1 MSTRRRRDQQKK
13 IRVRNSRRLSK
24 RRFALEPL
32 EVRAMLAA
40 YISEV
45 QYDTLF
51 GNDDI
56 DQYVELRGQPNA
68 TIPNGTYFATV
79 EGWGAYPGGP
89 GYIHSLIDVSNLS
102 FGSNGFLTILQAGHT
117 YQVDPAST
125 RLTGTGVGF
134 SGLPNNRWTDA
145 STISDRLAH
154 VSGSVTFLLIQTS
167 VKPVVGSDADA
178 NDDGLFDGP
187 AASWTILD
195 SVSLMGFSSPGWSYG
210 RITFSELTTNH
221 NYPPGTLYT
230 VVDNVGYV
238 ARIGSSTGYGA
249 EDWVSGIAVE
259 NNFDAT
265 SKYRFTYG
273 AVLGDPS
280 PTVFAG
286 RPINHIGTYN
296 FGGGYVGFVGLDT
309 NGDGHVA
316 ANETPLPGVT
326 VFADSNGS
334 GLRDSNEV
342 RVIASEQV
350 VMAELANRFPNATLT
365 ITDPSNKNS
374 GFAVRTVET
383 TDLSGNSIRV
393 FSHEGVGFLSTIRK
407 MKVMFS
413 READSVSVQAIAA
426 ETLKPSFGRMELY
439 DRNNNLLQVAQT
451 LPLFGTTRE
460 VLTVARPQADIKYAV
475 IYTNDNMPDSSPFGK
490 FDKLIYS
497 FPEYQDTS
505 DALGR
510 IRIEGLDPGNY
521 SLVISDYPGDKIPL
535 DSNSNYPLTVTKS
548 EHRIDPLLGFRQNQ
562 LPEVLTTEIFIAENP
577 VTNAIV
583 GQVVAFDPDPG
594 QALTYRIVGPSGPFS
609 VVASTGQIRFTNSS
623 SWNYETASPILVTV
637 EVTDSMPIAGKTSKT
652 ITLVPVDVN
661 EAPTIPAVSFS
672 VNENSAIGTV
682 VGTIAATDPDQGIN
696 GQIRYS
702 LGSTNPAGV
711 FAIDPITG
719 VITVNNGAA
728 LDFESRTSIVVPV
741 IATDRGTP
749 PASATRSITIQVRD
763 VNEAP
768 TNITFTSVTSV
779 PENASSGTFFTVATI
794 NVVDDL
800 LGANALSLSG
810 PDADSFSL
818 VSQSLR
824 FRTFTPLDFET
835 KPTFTVFVS
844 VDDPT
849 LGSTPDATATF
860 TLQITDF
867 NERPTG
873 ILFNNA
879 VGTISESTDVSTAVR
894 VADLQAIDD
903 ALGANFFSLSTSL
916 DGSSFSIV
924 GNELRFRSGAPLDFE
939 TKNLY
944 RVIVQV
950 DDASLSGFPDA
961 SATFSISISDANEPP
976 QDIQLS
982 NVVPLI
988 QETNGVSAGQ
998 AVATIAVIDDALGAN
1013 QWSVGGPDTASFE
1026 VVGDQL
1032 RLKPGAPLNFEVKPS
1047 YSVTVIA
1054 SDPTLPGSTP
1064 ATRALAISIGN
1075 RPEVISLT
1083 TLQGTPLSA
1092 PLTKARLTWDM
1103 QLGTIAPDAISVR
1116 KKDLGNVP
1124 VTFLTTR
1131 AILSNRT
1138 IVDLEF
1144 TGSFVGPDGLIDGLY
1159 EITVDGSKTTAL
1171 GSILTGLNYGSGDY
1185 VNWNPPTIGSLNIS
1199 GPAVLL
1205 AGQSVNYQL
1214 TLSGVSGSDPQP
1226 IEYSVDF
1233 QGDSVIDRTVS
1244 GGVSRTL
1251 DSVSYPTAG
1260 AYTMMITAKRRT
1272 TILARSS
1279 FVVNVSPETTVN
1291 ENWLSA
1297 LDVDRDNTI
1306 SPLDP
1311 LVIINRLNSGSS
1323 GSIPYT
1329 LDYDVDRDGSLSPL
1343 DILTVIN
1350 HLNTPSGSRVEEFT
1364 DLLMAESGGFPAITN
1379 NRGVSGKILSSTRT
1393 LFASL
1398 NGGEKKDVSEH
1409 VASDGTFQIN
1419 DTAIAQLFGTI
1430 PDGPHMLSLMTKP
1443 GSSFSTA
1450 MDKRFLQL
1458 SDQLKAFS
1466 MQSLVADQGNVRVG
1480 WSNSAPGA
1488 SYHIWVGLVGATRS
1502 RVRTNLA
1509 GTLDTF
1515 TLSPGTYEIQVE
1527 ATDSAGNSRMTE
1539 LTTFTVN

>member
-1 MSTRRRRDQQKK
+1 MSAPRRRDQQRKK
-13 IRVRNSRRLSK
+13 LVRISNRLRK
-24 RRFALEPL
+24 RRFAIEPL
-32 EVRAMLAA
+32 ETRAMLAT

-45 QYDTLF
+45 QYDVLF
-51 GNDDI
+51 EDDNI

-68 TIPNGTYFATV
+68 AIPNGTYFATI

-89 GYIHSLIDVSNLS
+89 GYIHSLIDVSNLN

-134 SGLPNNRWTDA
+134 SGLPDNRWTDA

-154 VSGSVTFLLIQTS
+154 VSGSVTFLLIQTPT
-167 VKPVVGSDADA
+167 KPLVGSDADA

-187 AASWTILD
+187 AGSWTILD

-249 EDWVSGIAVE
+249 EDWVCGMTDR
-259 NNFDAT
+259 NNVDAT
-265 SKYRFTYG
+265 SKFRFTYG
-273 AVLGDPS
+273 AVFGDPS
-280 PTVFAG
+280 PTVFSG
-286 RPINHIGTYN
+286 RSINHIGTYN
-296 FGGGYVGFVGLDT
+296 FGGGYVGFAGMDT
-309 NGDGHVA
+309 NGDGQLTTS
-316 ANETPLPGVT
+316 ETPLPGVT
-326 VFADSNGS
+326 VFVDSNGS
-334 GLRDSNEV
+334 GVRDSNEV
-342 RVIASEQV
+342 RIIASEQILG
-350 VMAELANRFPNATLT
+350 AELANRFPNATLT
-365 ITDPSNKNS
+365 ITDPNNKNI

-383 TDLSGNSIRV
+383 TDPGGNAIRV
-393 FSHEGVGFLSTIRK
+393 FSHEGIGFLSTIRK
-407 MKVMFS
+407 LKVMFY
-413 READSVSVQAIAA
+413 READSVSIEAIAA
-426 ETLKPSFGRMELY
+426 TSLTKSFGRMELY

-451 LPLFGTTRE
+451 LPLLGTSRE
-460 VLTVARPQADIKYAV
+460 VLTVVRPQADIKYAV

-505 DALGR
+505 DASGR
-510 IRIEGLDPGNY
+510 FRVEGLAPGIY
-521 SLVISDYPGDKIPL
+521 DLAISSYPGDKIPL
-535 DSNSNYPLTVTKS
+535 DSNTGYPLTVTAL
-548 EHRIDPLLGFRQNQ
+548 EHRVDPLLGFRQNQ
-562 LPEVLTTEIFIAENP
+562 LPEILTSEVFIAENP
-577 VTNAIV
+577 VANSVV
-583 GQVVAFDPDPG
+583 GQIAAFDPDPG
-594 QALTYRIVGPSGPFS
+594 QTLSYRFIGSSGPFS
-609 VVASTGQIRFTNSS
+609 IVASTGEIRFTNSS
-623 SWNYETASPILVTV
+623 SWNYETASPILVTL
-637 EVTDSMPIAGKTSKT
+637 EVNDSMPIAGKTSKT

-661 EAPTIPAVSFS
+661 EAPTIPAASFS
-672 VNENSAIGTV
+672 VNENSAIDTV
-682 VGTIAATDPDQGIN
+682 IGTIAATDPDQGIN

-702 LGSTNPAGV
+702 LGATNPLGV
-711 FAIDPITG
+711 FAIDSITG
-719 VITVNNGAA
+719 VITVSNSAA
-728 LDFESRTSIVVPV
+728 LDFESRSSIVVPV

-768 TNITFTSVTSV
+768 TNITFTGVTSV

-800 LGANALSLSG
+800 LGANALTLSG
-810 PDADSFSL
+810 PDAASFSL

-824 FRTFTPLDFET
+824 FRSLTPLDFET
-835 KPTFTVFVS
+835 KPTFTVIVS

-860 TLQITDF
+860 TLQIADI

-873 ILFNNA
+873 IQFNNA
-879 VGTISESTDVSTAVR
+879 VSTISESTNVSTAVR

-903 ALGANFFSLSTSL
+903 TLGSNVFSLSTSL
-916 DGSSFSIV
+916 DGSSFSII
-924 GNELRFRSGAPLDFE
+924 GNELRFRSAAPLDFE

-961 SATFSISISDANEPP
+961 STTFSISISDANEPP
-976 QDIQLS
+976 QDVQLS

-998 AVATIAVIDDALGAN
+998 TVATIAVIDDALGSN
-1013 QWSVGGPDTASFE
+1013 QLSVGGPDAASFE
-1026 VVGDQL
+1026 VVGNQL
-1032 RLKPGAPLNFEVKPS
+1032 NLKAGSPLNFEVKPF

-1054 SDPTLPGSTP
+1054 SDPILPGSTP
-1064 ATRALAISIGN
+1064 ATRALALSIGN

-1083 TLQGTPLSA
+1083 NLAGEPLAA
-1092 PLTKARLTWDM
+1092 PVTKARLTWDM
-1103 QLGTIAPDAISVR
+1103 QLGTIGSDAISVR
-1116 KKDLGNVP
+1116 KKDLGNIP

-1131 AILSNRT
+1131 ATLSNRT

-1144 TGSFVGPDGLIDGLY
+1144 TGSSVGPEGLIDGLY

-1171 GSILTGLNYGSGDY
+1171 GSILTGLSYGSGDY
-1185 VNWNPPTIGSLNIS
+1185 LNWNPSTIGSLNVS

-1205 AGQSVNYQL
+1205 TGQSVNYQL
-1214 TLSGVSGSDPQP
+1214 TLLGVTDSDPQP

-1244 GGVSRTL
+1244 GGLSRTL
-1251 DSVSYPTAG
+1251 DNVSYPTAG

-1279 FVVNVSPETTVN
+1279 FVVNVSPETTVH

-1343 DILTVIN
+1343 DILAVIN
-1350 HLNTPSGSRVEEFT
+1350 YLNTPSGSRVEEFT
-1364 DLLMAESGGFPAITN
+1364 DLLMAESGGLPAITN
-1379 NRGVSGKILSSTRT
+1379 NRGVSGKIQSSART

-1398 NGGEKKDVSEH
+1398 NGGEKKDASNY
-1409 VASDGTFQIN
+1409 VASDGKFQIN
-1419 DTAIAQLFGTI
+1419 DAAITQLFGTI
-1430 PDGPHMLSLMTKP
+1430 PDGPQMLSLMTKTGP
-1443 GSSFSTA
+1443 SFSTA

-1458 SDQLKAFS
+1458 SDQLKSFS
-1466 MQSLVADQGNVRVG
+1466 MRSLVVDQGSVRVG

-1488 SYHIWVGLVGATRS
+1488 SYHIWAGLAGATRS
-1502 RVRTNLA
+1502 RIRTNLA

-1515 TLSPGTYEIQVE
+1515 TLSPGTYELQIE
-1527 ATDSAGNSRMTE
+1527 ATDGAGNSRMTE
-1539 LTTFTVN
+1539 LMTFTVN